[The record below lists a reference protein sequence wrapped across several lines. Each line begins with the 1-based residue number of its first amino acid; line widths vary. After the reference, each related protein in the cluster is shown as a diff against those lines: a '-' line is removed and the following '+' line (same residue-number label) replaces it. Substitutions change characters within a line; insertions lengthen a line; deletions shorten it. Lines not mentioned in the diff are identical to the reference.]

1 MKNCKQAIMGYAIT
15 LSLAKSF
22 SIKHNYVISPMQEA
36 IALGTS
42 NALGSVFGTIP
53 ATSSLSRTSCQVNL
67 CSKNTQLERF
77 TDNQIEPEIKNFR
90 KFILSGIVRWA
101 DSSCIIFLC
110 YLGFTLLRFVFKIP
124 TVLSKVRILANNFH
138 H

>member
-1 MKNCKQAIMGYAIT
+1 MLFRVFEVLNCKQAIMGYAIT

-36 IALGTS
+36 FALGTS

-67 CSKNTQLERF
+67 CLKNTQLE
-77 TDNQIEPEIKNFR
+77 I
-90 KFILSGIVRWA
+90 
-101 DSSCIIFLC
+101 
-110 YLGFTLLRFVFKIP
+110 YY
-124 TVLSKVRILANNFH
+124 
-138 H
+138 

>member
-1 MKNCKQAIMGYAIT
+1 MGYAIT

-67 CSKNTQLERF
+67 CSRTYTAWDLPITRSNPKLKISE
-77 TDNQIEPEIKNFR
+77 K
-90 KFILSGIVRWA
+90 KF
-101 DSSCIIFLC
+101 
-110 YLGFTLLRFVFKIP
+110 
-124 TVLSKVRILANNFH
+124 
-138 H
+138 

>member
-1 MKNCKQAIMGYAIT
+1 MGYAIT

-77 TDNQIEPEIKNFR
+77 IDNQI
-90 KFILSGIVRWA
+90 
-101 DSSCIIFLC
+101 
-110 YLGFTLLRFVFKIP
+110 
-124 TVLSKVRILANNFH
+124 
-138 H
+138 